1 MGFVVFLEEVL
12 LGVELLVTFDYL
24 VFAVLELYQQ
34 AVLAVDSSGT
44 LQCFFLFL
52 HCLIINLFDLAYLLI

>member
-24 VFAVLELYQQ
+24 VFTVLELYQQ
-34 AVLAVDSSGT
+34 ALLAVDSFGT

-52 HCLIINLFDLAYLLI
+52 HCLIIYLFDLGYLLI